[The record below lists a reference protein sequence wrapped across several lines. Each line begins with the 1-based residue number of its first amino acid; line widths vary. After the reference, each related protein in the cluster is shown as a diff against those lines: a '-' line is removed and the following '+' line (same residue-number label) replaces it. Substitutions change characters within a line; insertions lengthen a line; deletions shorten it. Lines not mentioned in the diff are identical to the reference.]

1 MADLTETKVTLTLA
15 LDLTHWRRHD
25 RAFWAQTLAA
35 AANEAAP
42 HIMHVESY
50 ELSDTMMILRMR
62 SNRPPKTVRKLWRD
76 DVIFTRLRAR
86 LADLGAHT
94 EFDVEEEPD

>member
-1 MADLTETKVTLTLA
+1 MADPIETRVTLTLA

-25 RAFWAQTLAA
+25 RAFWTQTLAA

-42 HIMHVESY
+42 HIMHVEGY
-50 ELSDTMMILRMR
+50 ELSDALMILRMR
-62 SNRPPKTVRKLWRD
+62 SNRTPKALRKLWRD
-76 DVIFTRLRAR
+76 DEIFMRLRAR
-86 LADLGAHT
+86 LADLGART

>member
-1 MADLTETKVTLTLA
+1 MADPIGTRVTLTLA

-25 RAFWAQTLAA
+25 RAFWTQTLAA

-50 ELSDTMMILRMR
+50 ELSDTLLTLRMR
-62 SNRPPKTVRKLWRD
+62 SSRTPKALRKLWRD
-76 DVIFTRLRAR
+76 DEIFMRLRAR
-86 LADLGAHT
+86 LVDLGAHS